1 MKKFYS
7 LLAISAFTIN
17 VSAQAFTA
25 TFGFDGAPVNKT
37 AVMAGE
43 GLANLTVSNFSATGI
58 SEVTT
63 TKDRYA
69 TNSHSTSSSIATG
82 KYYTVTI
89 TPKAS
94 YKLNL
99 DNISVKFQRS
109 NTGPAAVVV
118 RTSEDNYATNTVL
131 SKTDPAGT
139 ITNNALIF
147 NSNNSGNTLEGN
159 QFSLNINKTSSSAV
173 TLRIYPYNAGNG
185 STGTFSIDDVVIAG
199 ESIYDATLAVGD
211 LNATKI
217 DLVKNTVVFND
228 IIFGQS
234 TKVTLTNMNGQVLR
248 TVDVVENSKLNI
260 SELPKGVYIVTANI
274 NGKSVSQKII
284 KK

>member
-7 LLAISAFTIN
+7 LLAISTFAMN

-25 TFGFDGAPVNKT
+25 TFSFDGSPVNKS
-37 AVMAGE
+37 AVVAGE
-43 GLANLTVSNFSATGI
+43 GLNNLTVSNFSVTGI
-58 SEVTT
+58 SEVTS

-69 TNSHSTSSSIATG
+69 TNSHSTSASIATG

-89 TPKAS
+89 TPKTS

-109 NTGPAAVVV
+109 NTGPAAVVI
-118 RTSEDNYATNTVL
+118 RTSEDNYAANTTI
-131 SKTDPAGT
+131 SKADPAGT

-147 NSNNSGNTLEGN
+147 NSNNNGNTLEQN
-159 QFSLNINKTSSSAV
+159 QFSLNIEKTSSTPV

-185 STGTFSIDDVVIAG
+185 STGTFSIDDIIISG

-211 LNATKI
+211 LNATKVN
-217 DLVKNTVVFND
+217 LVKNTIVSNE
-228 IIFGQS
+228 IIFDQS
-234 TKVTLTNMNGQVLR
+234 AKVSITNMNGQIVK
-248 TVDVVENSKLNI
+248 TVDVKDNDRLNI
-260 SELPKGVYIVTANI
+260 SEFVKGTYIVTATI